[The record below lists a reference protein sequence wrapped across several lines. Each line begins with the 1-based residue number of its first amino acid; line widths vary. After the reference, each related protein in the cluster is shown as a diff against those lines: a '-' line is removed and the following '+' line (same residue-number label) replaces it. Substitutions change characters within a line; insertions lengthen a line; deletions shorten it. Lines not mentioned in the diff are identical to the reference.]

1 MDIKQTITT
10 ADVEL
15 ILKKLEKQ
23 YKKNSTIL
31 KLGETLNFLLVFLS
45 VIFQLL
51 ALVLNHKAY
60 AVLIL
65 LAQLI
70 SAYYHKIKKET
81 WEKSKSI
88 LLLKKIKEFLPD
100 YDEYSINVDEKG
112 ISVNNLLFINWQ
124 NVYCSLLNKDYVI
137 LSEKNKVAVPVK
149 VDAELKKYIC
159 SKLDENDVTIISL
172 NPVKID
178 AGYVKQTKLRQK
190 KRTQF
195 VDKVAVIVLAVT
207 LVFMM
212 YGIKNK
218 TDSTGNIEIPKDI
231 TEQQYSAA
239 DFVYDP
245 DKNFAIQM
253 EDAYDLSGNADYSF
267 NLYFPYIVH
276 QDFNTMIKIHKG
288 NDESYAGYHSE
299 VDVYFFDDEEFRF
312 GLKMD
317 SSCDTLTGNIL
328 YTTPDK
334 AFYIKSNG
342 DSTFEKNEVDSD
354 FIDWKTSFYEIL
366 EIDNTTADK
375 IYWAPKTNHGI
386 SFSTS
391 IGIYPDIIDFDY
403 EFCEN
408 HVIYQQ
414 EAEYADEFIVMFR
427 NIDASEIN
435 NISKL
440 FETAIDNS
448 SQINFSELVEAI
460 NDYAVVSI
468 VNW

>member
-1 MDIKQTITT
+1 MDIKQTMPTT
-10 ADVEL
+10 DVEL
-15 ILKKLEKQ
+15 ILKNLEKQ
-23 YKKNSTIL
+23 YKKTSIIL
-31 KLGETLNFLLVFLS
+31 KLGEVVNFLLVLLS

-60 AVLIL
+60 VFLIF

-70 SAYYHKIKKET
+70 AAYYHKIKKEN
-81 WEKSKSI
+81 WKKSKSI
-88 LLLKKIKEFLPD
+88 LLLKKLKEFLPN
-100 YDEYSINVDEKG
+100 YNEYSINVDEKG
-112 ISVNNLLFINWQ
+112 IGVSDSWFLNWQ
-124 NVYCSLLNKDYVI
+124 NVYCALLNKDYVI

-159 SKLDENDVTIISL
+159 SKLDENYVTIISL
-172 NPVKID
+172 NPAKID

-190 KRTQF
+190 RRTQF
-195 VDKVAVIVLAVT
+195 VDRIATVVLAVA
-207 LVFMM
+207 LISMM

-218 TDSTGNIEIPKDI
+218 TDNPGNIEIPKDA
-231 TEQQYSAA
+231 TEQKYSSA

-245 DKNFAIQM
+245 DKSFVIQM

-276 QDFNTMIKIHKG
+276 QDYNTMVKIHKG
-288 NDESYAGYHSE
+288 TDESYADYHSE
-299 VDVYFFDDEEFRF
+299 VDVYFFDDEEFKF

-317 SSCDTLTGNIL
+317 SSYDTLTGNIL

-342 DSTFEKNEVDSD
+342 DGTFKINEVDSD

-366 EIDNTTADK
+366 EIDNATANK
-375 IYWAPKTNHGI
+375 IYWAHNTNDDI
-386 SFSTS
+386 TFSTS
-391 IGIYPDIIDFDY
+391 IGIYPDIIDFNY
-403 EFCEN
+403 RFCGN
-408 HVIYQQ
+408 YVIYQQ
-414 EAEYADEFIVMFR
+414 EEEYADEFIIMFR
-427 NIDASEIN
+427 NTGELEID

-440 FETAIDNS
+440 FETAIDDS
-448 SQINFSELVEAI
+448 SQINFSELVETI
-460 NDYAVVSI
+460 NQYAVISI